1 MQTKSILVS
10 FLASGLTVAALQS
23 YTDPADCT
31 PSGVAYITP
40 VHTSPVQVAPEA
52 TSSMGIDKYDTPSG
66 PYASPQ
72 MEHTSNVPMQHTSNA
87 PMEQTPSPS
96 HVTVHQS
103 ESPDWTTSSYPYQYT
118 GMHTSNS
125 PQSSMTGAFKTSKV
139 ATTTAPP
146 YYNPVQSVA
155 NRMGAQGL
163 FIVTVVAGLL
173 FM

>member
-1 MQTKSILVS
+1 MQTNSILVS
-10 FLASGLTVAALQS
+10 FLASGLSVAALQS
-23 YTDPADCT
+23 YADPADCT
-31 PSGVAYITP
+31 PSSVAYMTP
-40 VHTSPVQVAPEA
+40 VHTSTVQVAPE
-52 TSSMGIDKYDTPSG
+52 TTSMGIDKYDTPSG
-66 PYASPQ
+66 PYVSPQ

-125 PQSSMTGAFKTSKV
+125 PQSTITGAFKTSKV
-139 ATTTAPP
+139 VTTAAPT
-146 YYNPVQSVA
+146 YYNPVQSTA

-163 FIVTVVAGLL
+163 FIATVVAGLL